1 MLAAT
6 GAAWAERNGRWQIDM
21 YQQFS
26 F

>member
-6 GAAWAERNGRWQIDM
+6 GAAWAERNGRWQIEM